1 MFFKGRVFAVKEI
14 SAPSDGRNRGSP
26 PLIETNELVPSSTVP
41 FHKDHPAITRRAPTT
56 FPVHVAVHEVSDAV
70 ESDAC
75 CSERHSH
82 RVPEIVL
89 LIAPPGELVY
99 RIEFDG
105 VEREVSSPASIWIP
119 AGVVHAANVVRG
131 SGTFVCAVLAD
142 TETAFEQKR

>member
-1 MFFKGRVFAVKEI
+1 VFFKERVFAVNDT
-14 SAPSDGRNRGSP
+14 SDPSDASNRGSL
-26 PLIETNELVPSSTVP
+26 PLIETNELVPSSSIP
-41 FHKDHPAITRRAPTT
+41 FHKDHPAIKRHAPTA

-82 RVPEIVL
+82 PVPEIDL

-99 RIEFDG
+99 RIELDG
-105 VEREVSSPASIWIP
+105 VEHEVSSPASVWIP

-131 SGTFVCAVLAD
+131 SGTFVCAVFAD
-142 TETAFEQKR
+142 TETAFQKKR